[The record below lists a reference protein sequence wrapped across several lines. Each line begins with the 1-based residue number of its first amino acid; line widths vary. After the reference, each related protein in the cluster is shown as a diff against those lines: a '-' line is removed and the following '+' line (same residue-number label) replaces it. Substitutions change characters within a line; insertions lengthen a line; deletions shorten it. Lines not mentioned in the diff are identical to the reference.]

1 MGFEQSDDAGVYKV
15 NDELALVQTVD
26 FFTPI
31 VDDPRSFGMIAA
43 ANALSD
49 IYAMGAK
56 PLTALNIVAFP
67 NETMPRSIL
76 GEILAGGLEKVH
88 EAGAL
93 LLGGHTIDDTE
104 LKFGMAVTGIVHP
117 DKVLTNSGAKPGD
130 ALVLTKAI
138 GTGIINTAAKGDMAK
153 AEHVEAATQTMVAL
167 NRTAAELALKHSPHA
182 LTDVTGF
189 GLTGH
194 LTEMLVASDVGA
206 ELDVA
211 AVPIL
216 EGAREY
222 ASIGLV
228 PGGARRNT
236 DFYSCRFEGHGE
248 VSAVDMDLLNDPQT
262 SGGLLVALA
271 AEDAQELVRELEAA
285 GETGVIIGRIVGEPK
300 RRIVFRT

>member
-1 MGFEQSDDAGVYKV
+1 VYKLS
-15 NDELALVQTVD
+15 DELALVQTVD

-49 IYAMGAK
+49 IYAMGAT

-67 NETMPRSIL
+67 NETMPMSIL
-76 GEILAGGLEKVH
+76 AEILAGGLEKVH

-93 LLGGHTIDDTE
+93 LLGGHTVDDTE

-117 DKVLTNSGAKPGD
+117 DRVLTNAGAKPGD
-130 ALVLTKAI
+130 VLVLTKPI

-153 AEHVEAATQTMVAL
+153 PEHVEASTRTMAL
-167 NRTAAELALKHSPHA
+167 LNKTAAGLALKHGPHA

-194 LTEMLVASDVGA
+194 LSEMVVASDVGA

-211 AVPIL
+211 AVPVL
-216 EGAREY
+216 EGTREY

-228 PGGARRNT
+228 PAGTRRNA
-236 DFYSCRFEGHGE
+236 DYYSCRFEGHEE
-248 VSAVDMDLLNDPQT
+248 VSAVDMDVLSDAQT

-271 AEDAQELVRELEAA
+271 PEEAKELVRELEAA
-285 GETGVIIGRIVGEPK
+285 GETGAVIGRIITEPK
-300 RRIVFRT
+300 SRIVFKT

>member
-1 MGFEQSDDAGVYKV
+1 VYKLS
-15 NDELALVQTVD
+15 DELALVQTVD

-49 IYAMGAK
+49 IYAMGAA

-67 NETMPRSIL
+67 NDTMPKSVL
-76 GEILAGGLEKVH
+76 AEILLGGLEKIH

-117 DKVLTNSGAKPGD
+117 DKVLTNAGAKPGD
-130 ALVLTKAI
+130 ALVLTKPI
-138 GTGIINTAAKGDMAK
+138 GTGIINTAAKGNMAK
-153 AEHVEAATQTMVAL
+153 PEHVEAATRIMATL
-167 NRTAAELALKHSPHA
+167 NKKAAGLALKHSPHA

-189 GLTGH
+189 GLAGH
-194 LTEMLVASDVGA
+194 LTEMLFASDMGA
-206 ELDVA
+206 ELDVS

-228 PGGARRNT
+228 PAGTRRNT
-236 DFYSCRFEGHGE
+236 DYYSCRFEGQGN
-248 VSAVDMDLLNDPQT
+248 VSAVDIDLLNDAQT

-271 AEDAQELVRELEAA
+271 PKDAKEFVKKLKAA
-285 GETGVIIGRIVGEPK
+285 GETGVIIGRIVAEPK
-300 RRIVFRT
+300 RRIIFKI

>member
-1 MGFEQSDDAGVYKV
+1 VYKV

-49 IYAMGAK
+49 VYAMGAT
-56 PLTALNIVAFP
+56 PITALNVVAFP
-67 NETMPRSIL
+67 NETMPRTIL

-117 DKVLTNSGAKPGD
+117 EKVLTNAGAKPGD
-130 ALVLTKAI
+130 ALVLTKPI
-138 GTGIINTAAKGDMAK
+138 GTGIINTAVKGDMAK
-153 AEHVEAATQTMVAL
+153 PEHVEAATRTMAML
-167 NRTAAELALKHSPHA
+167 NKTVAELALRHGPHA

-211 AVPIL
+211 AVPVL
-216 EGAREY
+216 EGTREY

-228 PGGARRNT
+228 PAGTRRNG
-236 DFYSCRFEGHGE
+236 DYYSCRFEGHE
-248 VSAVDMDLLNDPQT
+248 AVSAVDMDILNDAQT
-262 SGGLLVALA
+262 SGGLLITLA
-271 AEDAQELVRELEAA
+271 AKEAQKLVKELEAA
-285 GETGVIIGRIVGEPK
+285 GETGVIIGHILAEPK
-300 RRIVFRT
+300 HRIVFKI

>member
-1 MGFEQSDDAGVYKV
+1 M
-15 NDELALVQTVD
+15 QTVD

-67 NETMPRSIL
+67 NETMPKSVL
-76 GEILAGGLEKVH
+76 AEILTGGLEKVH

-93 LLGGHTIDDTE
+93 LLGGHTVDDTE

-117 DKVLTNSGAKPGD
+117 DKVLTNAGAKPGD
-130 ALVLTKAI
+130 ALVLTKPI

-153 AEHVEAATQTMVAL
+153 PEHVEAATRTMAAL
-167 NRTAAELALKHSPHA
+167 NKTAAELALKHNPSA

-189 GLTGH
+189 GLIGH
-194 LTEMLVASDVGA
+194 LTEMLVASDVGV
-206 ELDVA
+206 EIDVA

-216 EGAREY
+216 GGAREY

-228 PGGARRNT
+228 PGGARRNAA
-236 DFYSCRFEGHGE
+236 FYSCRFEGQSK
-248 VSAVDMDLLNDPQT
+248 VSSVDMDILNDPQT
-262 SGGLLVALA
+262 SGGLLIALA
-271 AEDAQELVRELEAA
+271 LEDAKELVRELKAA
-285 GETGVIIGRIVGEPK
+285 GETGVIIGRIVEEPK
-300 RRIVFRT
+300 DKIILKN

>member
-1 MGFEQSDDAGVYKV
+1 MYKV
-15 NDELALVQTVD
+15 SDELALVQTVD

-49 IYAMGAK
+49 IYAMGAV

-67 NETMPRSIL
+67 NETMPRSVL
-76 GEILAGGLEKVH
+76 AEILLGGLEKVH

-93 LLGGHTIDDTE
+93 LLGGHTVDDTE

-117 DKVLTNSGAKPGD
+117 DRVLTNAGAKAGD
-130 ALVLTKAI
+130 ALVLTKPL

-153 AEHVEAATQTMVAL
+153 PEHVEAATRTMAAL
-167 NRTAAELALKHSPHA
+167 NRTAAGLALKHSPHA

-211 AVPIL
+211 AVPVL

-228 PGGARRNT
+228 PGGARRNS
-236 DFYSCRFEGHGE
+236 DFYSCRFEGQEG

-262 SGGLLVALA
+262 SGGLLVALTPEKA
-271 AEDAQELVRELEAA
+271 RKLVKDLKAA
-285 GETGVIIGRIVGEPK
+285 GETGVIIGRIVGEPR
-300 RRIVFRT
+300 RRIVFKT